1 MMDIKV
7 IVLGIGYF
15 VFLGLIEELHF
26 RLATGKSS
34 HWWMCNQRIVKRDK
48 VLDAY
53 DFKKNWGVHMKLEKH
68 QKENIIIFVLGMI
81 NSFILYL
88 IVG

>member
-1 MMDIKV
+1 
-7 IVLGIGYF
+7 
-15 VFLGLIEELHF
+15 
-26 RLATGKSS
+26 
-34 HWWMCNQRIVKRDK
+34 
-48 VLDAY
+48 
-53 DFKKNWGVHMKLEKH
+53 MKLEKH